1 MSLVLN
7 IVLKLLYC
15 EFITRST
22 RKCLLLQLSHIYFF
36 FALHLLPQYI
46 LIWLYDRKKFISWT
60 FSFSLDNIAS
70 HRVNW
75 FYFILCCKFP
85 LHSIFL
91 LINSF
96 IASSRDVF
104 FHYPTGCCFHF
115 EIPFNILIKKCLL
128 SFFSILTAAAATES
142 ERKNQKQQNLML
154 WKCKLCNNFMH
165 LCLSVHSS
173 LYLSL
178 SLVAAIWFHFKSEA
192 TL

>member
-1 MSLVLN
+1 M
-7 IVLKLLYC
+7 
-15 EFITRST
+15 F
-22 RKCLLLQLSHIYFF
+22 
-36 FALHLLPQYI
+36 
-46 LIWLYDRKKFISWT
+46 
-60 FSFSLDNIAS
+60 
-70 HRVNW
+70 
-75 FYFILCCKFP
+75 
-85 LHSIFL
+85 
-91 LINSF
+91 
-96 IASSRDVF
+96 F

-178 SLVAAIWFHFKSEA
+178 SHSWLLFDFILNPKPLSRLYNRITKISPYAIIFLMSCLLIALSCLVIVAAAAMAARSFS
-192 TL
+192 